1 MICANSLKVITDT
14 AERGIRM
21 IKQYSEAPTKDK
33 EQKQFIPGLNSNY
46 SKDIPT
52 ASKRALMLQG
62 KR

>member
-33 EQKQFIPGLNSNY
+33 EQKQFIPGLISNY
-46 SKDIPT
+46 
-52 ASKRALMLQG
+52 G
-62 KR
+62 KKP